1 METNIQVSLPEDF
14 STLCT
19 IYQIRPELL
28 IQQFIDR
35 VSFPGFYSNP
45 NGSNKWATYF
55 FLNFL
60 DREESKYEVDR
71 ELESHYLSIFN
82 STLLKLV
89 KMGGD
94 NAIPEEAGRKV
105 MRQWLKAVL
114 AERTKYIT
122 DNL

>member
-1 METNIQVSLPEDF
+1 METQIQLSLPEDF

-19 IYQIRPELL
+19 IYQIKPELL
-28 IQQFIDR
+28 IQQFIDQ

-45 NGSNKWATYF
+45 NGRSKWATYF

-114 AERTKYIT
+114 ADRTRYIT

>member
-1 METNIQVSLPEDF
+1 METQIQLSLPEDF
-14 STLCT
+14 SMLCT
-19 IYQIRPELL
+19 IYQIKPELIL
-28 IQQFIDR
+28 QQFIDQ
-35 VSFPGFYSNP
+35 VSFPRFYSNP
-45 NGSNKWATYF
+45 NGSEKWATYF

-71 ELESHYLSIFN
+71 ELENHYLNIFN

-94 NAIPEEAGRKV
+94 HAIPEEAGRKV

-114 AERTKYIT
+114 AERSKYIT

>member
-1 METNIQVSLPEDF
+1 METNIQLSLPEDF
-14 STLCT
+14 SMLCT
-19 IYQIRPELL
+19 IYQIKPELL
-28 IQQFIDR
+28 IQQFVDQ

-45 NGSNKWATYF
+45 NGSSKWATYF

-71 ELESHYLSIFN
+71 ELENHYLSIFN

-94 NAIPEEAGRKV
+94 NAIPESAGRKV
-105 MRQWLKAVL
+105 MNDWLKAVL
-114 AERTKYIT
+114 ADRTRYIT